1 MVVFLG
7 IFRKL
12 QNSYIQDH
20 CLMVA
25 CKKVDLDVALGF
37 DLQLPVKRLTMLF
50 LQISEHKG
58 TTHDSETSKHLGNIL
73 NHNFSWFIVAND
85 SMANGQR
92 ESWRQYMSF
101 SFVQP
106 ELLNFY
112 KQSVFF

>member
-50 LQISEHKG
+50 LQILEHKG
-58 TTHDSETSKHLGNIL
+58 TTHDSEISEHLGNTL
-73 NHNFSWFIVAND
+73 NHNFSWFIVANA
-85 SMANGQR
+85 SITNGHK